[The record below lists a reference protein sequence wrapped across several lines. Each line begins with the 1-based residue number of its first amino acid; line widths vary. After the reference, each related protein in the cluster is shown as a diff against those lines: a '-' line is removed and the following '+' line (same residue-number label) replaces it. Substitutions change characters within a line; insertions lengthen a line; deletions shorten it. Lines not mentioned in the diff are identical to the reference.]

1 MMAAVP
7 GYISVKEYAERR
19 GVSLQAVYK
28 QIRAGRLEYTEVIEA
43 GRPVKY
49 IKADQGAPVSKLDT
63 EPTASVQD
71 PEGAAQP
78 AGDPLRVA
86 LDLLGAQLQEKDR
99 QIERLQAEIKEKDTH
114 IREQAEK
121 LTELLRN
128 SQQLQAHAQH
138 LLEPHEDPQP
148 EPETVID
155 AQEAEP
161 AEDPEDHP
169 KRRRGFLAWLFG
181 E

>member
-1 MMAAVP
+1 MAAAP
-7 GYISVKEYAERR
+7 GYITVKEYARRR
-19 GVSLQAVYK
+19 GISLQAVYK
-28 QIRAGRLEYTEVIEA
+28 QIRAGRLEYMELIEA

-49 IKADQGAPVSKLDT
+49 IKAPQAAPDPAQPGAEAPAP
-63 EPTASVQD
+63 ED
-71 PEGAAQP
+71 PAQP

-86 LDLLGAQLQEKDR
+86 LDLLGAQLQEKDK
-99 QIERLQAEIKEKDTH
+99 QIERLQAEIKEKDIH

-138 LLEPHEDPQP
+138 LLEPHEGPQQ
-148 EPETVID
+148 EPETVIE
-155 AQEAEP
+155 AQAPEAP
-161 AEDPEDHP
+161 APEAQP
-169 KRRRGFLAWLFG
+169 EKRRSFWTWLFG